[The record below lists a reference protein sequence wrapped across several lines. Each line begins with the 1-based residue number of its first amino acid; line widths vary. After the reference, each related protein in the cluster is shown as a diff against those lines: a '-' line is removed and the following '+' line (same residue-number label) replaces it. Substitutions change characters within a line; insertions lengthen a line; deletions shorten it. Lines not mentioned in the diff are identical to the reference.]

1 MFVTKYPKE
10 WASEFLYA
18 VNVAAISE
26 RAAQIPIFAPLT
38 FLDIVNSVAISKSFI
53 DNLDYSINFFGDVI
67 SVFKYDILGVDPG
80 DEVPHYR
87 QPVNSGSY
95 KDYPVWFRDAMKFS
109 GTVKPE
115 WGIDNILRNTNPYGN
130 ISSSNYYINK
140 VAPTGVFSKKADRT
154 GQVESEE
161 NNVVW

>member
-1 MFVTKYPKE
+1 M
-10 WASEFLYA
+10 
-18 VNVAAISE
+18 
-26 RAAQIPIFAPLT
+26 
-38 FLDIVNSVAISKSFI
+38 DIVNSVAISKSFI

-67 SVFKYDILGVDPG
+67 SAFKYDILGVDPG
-80 DEVPHYR
+80 DEIPNY
-87 QPVNSGSY
+87 QLPVNSGSY

-115 WGIDNILRNTNPYGN
+115 WGIDNIVRNINPYGN

-154 GQVESEE
+154 WQVESEE